1 MPATASRLGR
11 LFGPALMLFLLQ
23 LLALLALGLEA
34 GYFHHRVALLLEP
47 LSTACGGADPV
58 ARLQVA
64 EQLMARA
71 EALDDWQP
79 LRWIPLMGIVLAL
92 LGAMTLC
99 TRRALRMPQRW
110 RAAGGSLALLHGAA
124 LALASWTLHLYE
136 NAWSSLAS
144 LSPATC
150 LVDLTEHGK
159 VPLAQA
165 QQVVF
170 HILTREHAP
179 LQRNPDD
186 LALVLATLLLM
197 AMAASLAL
205 WRAAARGGASAD
217 G

>member
-1 MPATASRLGR
+1 MTHPKPLAQIVPTNGVAVRRERLRPPARGC
-11 LFGPALMLFLLQ
+11 
-23 LLALLALGLEA
+23 E
-34 GYFHHRVALLLEP
+34 
-47 LSTACGGADPV
+47 
-58 ARLQVA
+58 
-64 EQLMARA
+64 
-71 EALDDWQP
+71 
-79 LRWIPLMGIVLAL
+79 
-92 LGAMTLC
+92 
-99 TRRALRMPQRW
+99 
-110 RAAGGSLALLHGAA
+110 AAGGSLALLHGAA

-136 NAWSSLAS
+136 NAWRSLAT

-186 LALVLATLLLM
+186 LALVLTSLLLM
-197 AMAASLAL
+197 AMVASLAL
-205 WRAAARGGASAD
+205 WRAVARGNASVE